1 MKRFPWAEAMEIG
14 FGRLRLSSE
23 QFWRMTL
30 PELATAARRGAP
42 AQEAPARDA
51 FESLLRKFPD

>member
-1 MKRFPWAEAMEIG
+1 MEIG

-30 PELATAARRGAP
+30 PELAAAVRCGAP
-42 AQEAPARDA
+42 ALEAPVR
-51 FESLLRKFPD
+51 EVLERLLRDFPD